1 MPHQPRPAHLP
12 RPAHPPRPARRFAV
26 AATVLAG
33 VLALSS
39 CAGGSSASPATGGA
53 SSAATSAEPT
63 PGGDLRFALGASPQG
78 VDPQQVGSNVSIYI
92 ARQLADSLTDQDPE
106 TGEIVPWLATSWEI
120 SPDLTQFTFHLRDD
134 VTFSDGT
141 ALTAE
146 TVKKN
151 FDSLTT
157 DLAGVAVLAGSY
169 LAGYTGAT
177 VVDEHTVTIPFAEPT
192 AQFLQATSTVSLAIV
207 SDATT
212 AVPAPERLQG
222 KVIGSGPFTL
232 DSYTQ
237 DQGASI
243 VKRAGYAWASEA
255 FDHQG
260 EAYLDSV
267 TFSIVPESGVRA
279 GGLAS
284 DQFEAVG
291 DVLPQDVPLVE
302 SGGGVILNRS
312 NPGIAF
318 ILHVN
323 TSQAPLD
330 DPAVRQAVQ
339 VAVDR
344 QELVDTVLSDT
355 FLPATS
361 VLAANTPGY
370 TDLSGT
376 LAFDPEQ
383 AAEILD
389 AAGWTTGADGIRV
402 KDGQPLTFDV
412 VYAPLFTGSQAV
424 LELTQQQ
431 LRAVGIDLEL
441 RQQTPAEQTTTQKSG
456 DYDTYYYNSTRAEGD
471 ILRTAFS
478 SKFNNLNRRAPDTV
492 LDPLLEAELSEPDA
506 AARADLLA
514 QAQEIVVDE
523 GYAIPL
529 FELAQSIGVAGDV
542 QGLGF
547 EASSRLT
554 FYDAWIQ
561 Q

>member
-1 MPHQPRPAHLP
+1 MLLFT
-12 RPAHPPRPARRFAV
+12 RPAHPPRAARRGV
-26 AATVLAG
+26 LTAALLAG
-33 VLALSS
+33 ALTLTA
-39 CAGGSSASPATGGA
+39 CAGGSSATPATG
-53 SSAATSAEPT
+53 SAGATSAAPTAAPT

-92 ARQLADSLTDQDPE
+92 ARQLADSLTDQDPQ

-120 SPDLTQFTFHLRDD
+120 SSDLTQFTFHLRDD

-146 TVKKN
+146 TIKKN

-157 DLAGVAVLAGSY
+157 DLAGVATLAGSY
-169 LAGYTGAT
+169 LAGYAGTT
-177 VVDEHTVTIPFAEPT
+177 VVDEHTATITFAEPT

-237 DQGASI
+237 DQGAKI
-243 VKRAGYAWASEA
+243 VKRAGYTWASEA
-255 FDHQG
+255 VDHQG

-312 NPGIAF
+312 NPGITF

-323 TSQAPLD
+323 TTQAPLD

-339 VAVDR
+339 VAINR
-344 QELVDTVLSDT
+344 QELVDTVLSDK
-355 FLPATS
+355 FLPSTS

-370 TDLSGT
+370 KDLSDKLT
-376 LAFDPEQ
+376 FDPEE
-383 AAEILD
+383 AATILD
-389 AAGWTTGADGIRV
+389 GAGWTVGADGIRE
-402 KDGQPLTFDV
+402 KDGQKLSFDV

-431 LRAVGIDLEL
+431 LRAVGVDLEL
-441 RQQTPAEQTTTQKSG
+441 RQQTPAEQSATQKSG

-471 ILRTAFS
+471 ILRTGFS
-478 SKFNNLNRRAPDTV
+478 SKFNNLNRRAADTV
-492 LDPLLEAELSEPDA
+492 LDPLLESELSEADPVK
-506 AARADLLA
+506 RADLIG
-514 QAQEIVVDE
+514 QAQDIIVDE
-523 GYAIPL
+523 GYAIPI

-547 EASSRLT
+547 EASSRLK

>member
-1 MPHQPRPAHLP
+1 MLLFP
-12 RPAHPPRPARRFAV
+12 RPAHPPRAARRGV
-26 AATVLAG
+26 LTAALLAG
-33 VLALSS
+33 ALTLTA
-39 CAGGSSASPATGGA
+39 CAGGSSADPGVQ
-53 SSAATSAEPT
+53 ATSAAPTAAPT
-63 PGGDLRFALGASPQG
+63 PGGDLRFALGASPAG

-106 TGEIVPWLATSWEI
+106 TGEIVPWLAKSWEI
-120 SPDLTQFTFHLRDD
+120 SSDLTQFTFHLRDD

-146 TVKKN
+146 TIKKN

-157 DLAGVAVLAGSY
+157 DLAGVATLAGSY
-169 LAGYTGAT
+169 LAGYVGTT
-177 VVDEHTVTIPFAEPT
+177 VVDEHTATITFAEPT

-237 DQGASI
+237 DQGAAI
-243 VKRAGYAWASEA
+243 VKRPGYSWASEA
-255 FDHQG
+255 VDHQG

-323 TSQAPLD
+323 TTQAPLD

-339 VAVDR
+339 VAINR
-344 QELVDTVLSDT
+344 QELVDTVLSDK

-370 TDLSGT
+370 KNLTDKLT
-376 LAFDPEQ
+376 FDPEE
-383 AAEILD
+383 AAAILD
-389 AAGWTTGADGIRV
+389 GAGWAAGADGIRE
-402 KDGQPLTFDV
+402 KDGQQLSFDV

-431 LRAVGIDLEL
+431 LRAVGIGLEL
-441 RQQTPAEQTTTQKSG
+441 RQQTPAEQSATQKSG

-478 SKFNNLNRRAPDTV
+478 SKFNNLNRRAADTV
-492 LDPLLEAELSEPDA
+492 LDPLLEAELSEADA
-506 AARADLLA
+506 AKRADLIG
-514 QAQEIVVDE
+514 QAQDIIVDE
-523 GYAIPL
+523 GYAIPI

-547 EASSRLT
+547 EASSRLK

>member
-1 MPHQPRPAHLP
+1 MSLLP
-12 RPAHPPRPARRFAV
+12 RSSRPPRRRLTLL
-26 AATVLAG
+26 TVTALAG
-33 VLALSS
+33 ALTLSA
-39 CAGGSSASPATGGA
+39 CAGGSSASSGTAGATT
-53 SSAATSAEPT
+53 AAPTSAPT

-92 ARQLADSLTDQDPE
+92 ARQLADSLTDQDPK
-106 TGEIVPWLATSWEI
+106 TGEIVPWLASSWEV

-157 DLAGVAVLAGSY
+157 DLAGVATLAGSY
-169 LAGYTGAT
+169 LAGYTGTT
-177 VVDEHTVTIPFAEPT
+177 VVDEHTVTVAFAEPN

-212 AVPAPERLQG
+212 TVPAPERLQG

-232 DSYTQ
+232 GSYTQ
-237 DQGASI
+237 DQGAAI
-243 VKRAGYAWASEA
+243 VKRAGYNWASDA

-284 DQFEAVG
+284 DQFDAVG

-302 SGGGVILNRS
+302 SGGGAILNRS
-312 NPGIAF
+312 NPGITF

-323 TSQAPLD
+323 TSKAPLD
-330 DPAVRQAVQ
+330 DAAVRQAVQ
-339 VAVDR
+339 VAINR
-344 QELVDTVLSDT
+344 QELVDTVLSDK

-370 TDLSGT
+370 KDLSDK
-376 LAFDPEQ
+376 LAFEPDK
-383 AAEILD
+383 AAKILD
-389 AAGWTTGADGIRV
+389 EDGWVLAADGIRE
-402 KDGQPLTFDV
+402 KDGQKLTFDV

-441 RQQTPAEQTTTQKSG
+441 RQQTPAEQSTTQKNG

-471 ILRTAFS
+471 ILRTGFS
-478 SKFNNLNRRAPDTV
+478 SKFNNLNRRAADTV
-492 LDPLLEAELSEPDA
+492 LDPLLESELSEPDA
-506 AARADLLA
+506 AKRADLLG
-514 QAQEIVVDE
+514 QAQDIIVDE
-523 GYAIPL
+523 GYAIPI
-529 FELAQSIGVAGDV
+529 FELAQSIGVGKDV

-547 EASSRLT
+547 EASSRLK